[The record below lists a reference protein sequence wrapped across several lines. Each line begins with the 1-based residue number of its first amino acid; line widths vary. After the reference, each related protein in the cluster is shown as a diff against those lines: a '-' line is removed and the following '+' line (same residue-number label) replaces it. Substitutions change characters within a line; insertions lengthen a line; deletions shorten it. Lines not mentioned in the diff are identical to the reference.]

1 MNATSFKRF
10 FFPALLAAVLAVGSC
25 IKPPDYGD
33 TPTIEFLSMSK
44 STVVEGTDTV
54 EIYFKFTDGDG
65 DLGPLNDQD
74 STINLFLIDS
84 RDNTAKP
91 YQLPNLT
98 PGGNIKA
105 ISGEVT
111 VKVRSFACRA
121 GYENDEIRYTIYVKD
136 RSGNQSNTIQ
146 TDPIII
152 DCQ

>member
-1 MNATSFKRF
+1 MNAASFKHF
-10 FFPALLAAVLAVGSC
+10 FFPALVVMFAIGSC
-25 IKPPDYGD
+25 IKPPDYSD
-33 TPTIEFLSMSK
+33 TPNIEFLSMSK
-44 STVVEGTDTV
+44 STAEEGADTV

-84 RDNTAKP
+84 RDNTTKP

-111 VKVRSFACRA
+111 VKVKSFACRA
-121 GYENDEIRYTIYVKD
+121 GFENDELRYTIYVKD
-136 RSGNQSNTIQ
+136 RAGNQSNTIQ
-146 TDPIII
+146 SDPIII